1 MKHPASVFTAIAVSF
16 LLVHGVALA
25 AQNDEQPHT
34 GLLVGW
40 GAADVTPEEPVVVQG
55 QFHARVSEGVMDP
68 LTATALVFE
77 SLNNGESTG
86 RAAMVSC
93 DFSAVS
99 DCIRDAVREHLRSAL
114 PELDPMSI
122 FFSATHTHTGP
133 ATYAKPRYSQ
143 ADTEEPFPY
152 GVDLGVMPTAD
163 YVAFAAER
171 MAAAIIQAWNS
182 RAPGGIGFG
191 LGHAVVGR
199 NRLMAYADGTSRMY
213 GKTDDPDFR
222 NVEGYEDHSVN
233 LLFTYDRDSQ
243 LTGVVVNLACPSQV
257 SEHLFEISADFWHET
272 RQELRKR
279 LGAGVQVLGQASAA
293 GDQSPH
299 IRIEQRAEERMWKL
313 AGRTQREAIGNRIAN
328 AVMEVLPCAGKEID
342 WNPALIHR
350 VETLDLIRRP
360 LSEQDA
366 QNAASEREKYQKEY
380 EALLR
385 DLEAHPEKREENR
398 WYVNITRAYRR
409 MKREDNVMR
418 RFEEQQTQPTLPFE
432 VHVLRLGDIAFA
444 TNPFELYLDYG
455 MQIKGRSKATQTFLV
470 QLAGPGSY
478 LPTPRSIA
486 GGAYG
491 AVPASTE
498 VGPESGQI
506 LVNWTINTINGMF
519 EE

>member
-1 MKHPASVFTAIAVSF
+1 MRRPPRSTQSRSSAASDVYKRQAVATLTTLTTLTAE
-16 LLVHGVALA
+16 A
-25 AQNDEQPHT
+25 A
-34 GLLVGW
+34 
-40 GAADVTPEEPVVVQG
+40 
-55 QFHARVSEGVMDP
+55 
-68 LTATALVFE
+68 LTATALVLE

-257 SEHLFEISADFWHET
+257 SESLFELSADFWHET
-272 RQELRKR
+272 RNELRRR
-279 LGAGVQVLGQASAA
+279 LGEEIFILPQVSAA
-293 GDQSPH
+293 GDQSPKLMVD
-299 IRIEQRAEERMWKL
+299 ERAEKRMEKL
-313 AGRTQREAIGNRIAN
+313 TGRTQMQQIGIRISDG
-328 AVMEVLPCAGKEID
+328 VTSC
-342 WNPALIHR
+342 
-350 VETLDLIRRP
+350 
-360 LSEQDA
+360 
-366 QNAASEREKYQKEY
+366 
-380 EALLR
+380 LLYTSPSPR
-385 DLEAHPEKREENR
+385 DR
-398 WYVNITRAYRR
+398 TRSR
-409 MKREDNVMR
+409 M
-418 RFEEQQTQPTLPFE
+418 PSS
-432 VHVLRLGDIAFA
+432 A
-444 TNPFELYLDYG
+444 
-455 MQIKGRSKATQTFLV
+455 
-470 QLAGPGSY
+470 
-478 LPTPRSIA
+478 
-486 GGAYG
+486 
-491 AVPASTE
+491 
-498 VGPESGQI
+498 
-506 LVNWTINTINGMF
+506 
-519 EE
+519 